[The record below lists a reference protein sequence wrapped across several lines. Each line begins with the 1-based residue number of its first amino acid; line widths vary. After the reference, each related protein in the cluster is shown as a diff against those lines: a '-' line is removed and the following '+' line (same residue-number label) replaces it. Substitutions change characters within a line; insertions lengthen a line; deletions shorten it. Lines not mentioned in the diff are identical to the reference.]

1 MRAYDSGPRSP
12 HTPLSQTP
20 DDDPIFY
27 RSPPGPPFFPLQ
39 PFLSVP
45 LQYRNTHQCALRS
58 ARRSGRRV
66 PSNLEEF
73 KDQIFHTSQA
83 ALCLVL
89 ERFNPMGIHSP
100 SLLRVISE
108 VQHTWLM
115 RILSTHPHELN
126 MQTLGMNAS
135 DTAAYR
141 TLIQSN
147 SNTTFPFPLSTAD
160 DSTIFSGSTSCQQ
173 MILFRV
179 YQHKVLRRCIL
190 LRGLLLF
197 FTLGRRPRC
206 RHASTLSEDGPY

>member
-1 MRAYDSGPRSP
+1 MGDFSRSNFWECREETYSSDEDNSGQIRMERAMRAYDSGPRSP

-39 PFLSVP
+39 PFSSVP
-45 LQYRNTHQCALRS
+45 LHYRNTHQSTLRS

-66 PSNLEEF
+66 PSNLEEY

-100 SLLRVISE
+100 SLLRVLSE
-108 VQHTWLM
+108 IQHTWLM

-126 MQTLGMNAS
+126 LQT
-135 DTAAYR
+135 
-141 TLIQSN
+141 
-147 SNTTFPFPLSTAD
+147 
-160 DSTIFSGSTSCQQ
+160 
-173 MILFRV
+173 
-179 YQHKVLRRCIL
+179 
-190 LRGLLLF
+190 
-197 FTLGRRPRC
+197 
-206 RHASTLSEDGPY
+206 